1 MSQASALITSLNS
14 RLDMTIGAS
23 TTPSQTNVL
32 AWIDETVKW
41 IMVLLAEQNS
51 DLGREIGTIK
61 TIKKTITGITTAT
74 PPVVTSASHGL
85 SDGEE
90 ILIKSVVGMTDVND
104 EWFIVDDKTTSTL
117 ELQDATATDVVGAAY
132 DDYTSGGYIYKKE
145 YTDLASYMYAP
156 AKKGWIQK
164 THERKSIDLT
174 TEDKLMEYDP
184 AEVDEPAMFYV
195 DGDNNV
201 HFIPTPDD
209 EYIIKIPYW
218 KITTAITLTT
228 STVPFNGLL
237 DSLIVEAVEMRA
249 KIREELD
256 PAETQNWFKFL
267 GDRVKNLCWLRKHGA
282 DN

>member
-14 RLDMTIGAS
+14 RLDMTIGTS
-23 TTPSQTNVL
+23 TTPSQTDVL
-32 AWIDETVKW
+32 AWMDETVKW
-41 IMVLLAEQNS
+41 IMVILAEQNS

-90 ILIKSVVGMTDVND
+90 VLIKSVVGMTEVND
-104 EWFIVDDKTTSTL
+104 EWYLIDDGATHTF

-132 DDYTSGGYIYKKE
+132 TDYSSSGYIYKKE
-145 YTDLASYMYAP
+145 YTDLTSYLYAP

-164 THERKSIDLT
+164 THERVPIELT
-174 TEDKLMEYDP
+174 TEDALMEYDP
-184 AEVDEPAMFYV
+184 AEVGEPTHFYV
-195 DGDNNV
+195 DGDNHI

-209 EYIIKIPYW
+209 AYVIKIPYW

-228 STVPFNGLL
+228 STIPFNGLL

-267 GDRVKNLCWLRKHGA
+267 GDRVKNLSWLRKHGA